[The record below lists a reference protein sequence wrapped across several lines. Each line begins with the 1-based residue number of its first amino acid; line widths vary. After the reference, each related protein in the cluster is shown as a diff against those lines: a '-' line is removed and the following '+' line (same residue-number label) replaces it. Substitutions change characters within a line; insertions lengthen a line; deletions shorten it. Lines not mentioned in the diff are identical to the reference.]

1 MLHALQCGEKG
12 KEMPTVEKA
21 KCVVVVLSHLTST
34 ALMKPKQQDQHGAG
48 KNLHTHGERKRFSEN
63 EMREKLASS

>member
-48 KNLHTHGERKRFSEN
+48 KNSSYSR
-63 EMREKLASS
+63 REKKVFGK